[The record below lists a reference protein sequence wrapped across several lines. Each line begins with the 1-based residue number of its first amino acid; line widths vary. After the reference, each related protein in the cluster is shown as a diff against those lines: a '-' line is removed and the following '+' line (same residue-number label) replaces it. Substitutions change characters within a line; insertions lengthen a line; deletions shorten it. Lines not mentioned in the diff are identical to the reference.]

1 MIVHPTATRRAPRL
15 RAAHKKAMQKIKAI
29 AAAPAAR
36 ALLRP
41 PSHPAALSLARPFAA
56 RTLASAAAGPSD
68 DGKLTPEQE
77 HKKRIDM
84 MFAEKTLRE
93 VEAAGAERRPEGVSH
108 VLESDERQT
117 AAASAHSADRGEVG
131 GPRGAEPTRF
141 GDWERG
147 GRASDF

>member
-1 MIVHPTATRRAPRL
+1 VPRNAEKNAGDRRRIRRPR
-15 RAAHKKAMQKIKAI
+15 
-29 AAAPAAR
+29 AAPAALAPRR
-36 ALLRP
+36 ALAG
-41 PSHPAALSLARPFAA
+41 AAYCGAHLCEHG
-56 RTLASAAAGPSD
+56 GPV
-68 DGKLTPEQE
+68 GRRKLTPEQE

>member
-1 MIVHPTATRRAPRL
+1 MAVTAVATAKIGTIAVLIGLGTDMELHRHRARVALRERL
-15 RAAHKKAMQKIKAI
+15 GIS
-29 AAAPAAR
+29 P
-36 ALLRP
+36 
-41 PSHPAALSLARPFAA
+41 
-56 RTLASAAAGPSD
+56 GD
-68 DGKLTPEQE
+68 ELTPEQE

-84 MFAEKTLRE
+84 MFAEQTLRE

-131 GPRGAEPTRF
+131 GPRGAAPTRF

>member
-1 MIVHPTATRRAPRL
+1 
-15 RAAHKKAMQKIKAI
+15 MQKIRPAI
-29 AAAPAAR
+29 AATSAAR

-108 VLESDERQT
+108 VLESDESQT

>member
-1 MIVHPTATRRAPRL
+1 
-15 RAAHKKAMQKIKAI
+15 MQAI
-29 AAAPAAR
+29 AAASAAR

-108 VLESDERQT
+108 VLESDDQT

>member
-1 MIVHPTATRRAPRL
+1 
-15 RAAHKKAMQKIKAI
+15 MQAI
-29 AAAPAAR
+29 AAASAAR

-108 VLESDERQT
+108 VLESDESQT

-131 GPRGAEPTRF
+131 GRSSVKMIIGTATTKKVIRTKRFLLKRMWRNSLTASFTSALPVRG
-141 GDWERG
+141 
-147 GRASDF
+147 

>member
-1 MIVHPTATRRAPRL
+1 
-15 RAAHKKAMQKIKAI
+15 MQAI
-29 AAAPAAR
+29 AAASAAR

-41 PSHPAALSLARPFAA
+41 PSHPAALSLARPLRRRAILRA
-56 RTLASAAAGPSD
+56 RRGPSD

>member
-1 MIVHPTATRRAPRL
+1 
-15 RAAHKKAMQKIKAI
+15 MQAI
-29 AAAPAAR
+29 AAASAAR
-36 ALLRP
+36 TLLRP

>member
-1 MIVHPTATRRAPRL
+1 
-15 RAAHKKAMQKIKAI
+15 MQAI
-29 AAAPAAR
+29 AAASAVR
-36 ALLRP
+36 TLLRP

-56 RTLASAAAGPSD
+56 RTLASAAGPSD

-108 VLESDERQT
+108 VLESDESQT